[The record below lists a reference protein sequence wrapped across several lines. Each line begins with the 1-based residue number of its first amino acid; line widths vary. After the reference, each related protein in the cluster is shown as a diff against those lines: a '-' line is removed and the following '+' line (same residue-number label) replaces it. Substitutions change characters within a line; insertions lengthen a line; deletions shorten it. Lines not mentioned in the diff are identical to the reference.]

1 MPKKIRELKNLLMT
15 NHYTIIIQ
23 WSEEDNC
30 FVVSLP
36 EWGEFCHTHGD
47 TYEEALKN
55 AQEVLEMLISSYL
68 EDGQPIPEPQILRKS
83 LTAA

>member
-1 MPKKIRELKNLLMT
+1 
-15 NHYTIIIQ
+15 
-23 WSEEDNC
+23 
-30 FVVSLP
+30 VVSLP

-68 EDGQPIPEPQILRKS
+68 EDGKTLPEPQILGKS